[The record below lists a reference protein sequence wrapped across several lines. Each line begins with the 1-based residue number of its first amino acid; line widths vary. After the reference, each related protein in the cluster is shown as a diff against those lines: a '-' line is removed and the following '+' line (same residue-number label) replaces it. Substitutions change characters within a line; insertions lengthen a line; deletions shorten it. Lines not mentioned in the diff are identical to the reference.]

1 MQPKEKIIHHD
12 IPLGSW
18 EVLGADVFHF
28 NNKNYMCI
36 VDNHSKFL
44 VIKRMEGLSTESNH
58 HNKGH
63 ICRIWDT
70 T

>member
-1 MQPKEKIIHHD
+1 MQPKKMVHD
-12 IPLGSW
+12 DTPLRPW

-28 NNKNYMCI
+28 NNKNYFCI
-36 VDNHSKFL
+36 VDYHSKFP
-44 VIKRMEGLSTESNH
+44 VIKGMDGLSTESNC

-70 T
+70 I